1 MDLDSVADELYGRSL
16 EEFTVTRNE
25 RAKQARAAGDRQ
37 LADQIRS
44 LSKPTQAAWL
54 LNQLVRRHAD
64 EVELLLELGRELRD
78 VLADVEGDELRELTQ
93 QRYRLVSA
101 LVEQTRSLAH
111 AGGRRV
117 TDDAARAVRTTLEA
131 TLSDES
137 SADALAAG
145 RLTKTLEVTSWFGV
159 SDEEGRPRKL
169 RESPEPPAG
178 TVTDLDAQR
187 QRRARQQAAQQ
198 VEAAQEKADSARL
211 AVDRA
216 AEHLRSAQ
224 QQTKDASTTV
234 DRLRQELE
242 NAEAVRGNLEEQE
255 RAASQ
260 DSQHAQ
266 LQADEAD
273 DELTAAQTQLHDLGR
288 RLVVARSGATLSPD
302 DARVLRDLDQR

>member
-1 MDLDSVADELYGRSL
+1 M
-16 EEFTVTRNE
+16 
-25 RAKQARAAGDRQ
+25 
-37 LADQIRS
+37 
-44 LSKPTQAAWL
+44 
-54 LNQLVRRHAD
+54 VRRHAD

-101 LVEQTRSLAH
+101 LVEQTRSLAY
-111 AGGRRV
+111 AGGGRV
-117 TDDAARAVRTTLEA
+117 TDDVARAVRTTLEA

-159 SDEEGRPRKL
+159 SDKEGRPRKL

-198 VEAAQEKADSARL
+198 VEAAQEKTDSARL
-211 AVDRA
+211 TADRA
-216 AEHLRSAQ
+216 GEHLRSAQ

-242 NAEAVRGNLEEQE
+242 NAEAARRNLEEQE
-255 RAASQ
+255 RAARQ

-273 DELTAAQTQLHDLGR
+273 DELTAAQTQLNDLGK
-288 RLVVARSGATLSPD
+288 
-302 DARVLRDLDQR
+302 